1 MSPEQKGTRINNS
14 LPQPTEHH
22 SFAPEKAPGV
32 DEVISL
38 GNAARRPSILD
49 LVISTNCLDR
59 RALVQMAEAN
69 RTCNG
74 IHSHNPRRK
83 LYLLVWKKGFRFKKM
98 FFVELVCA
106 FFIKISL
113 YCTYIS

>member
-1 MSPEQKGTRINNS
+1 M
-14 LPQPTEHH
+14 
-22 SFAPEKAPGV
+22 

-59 RALVQMAEAN
+59 RALPDLVQMAEAN

-74 IHSHNPRRK
+74 IRDPQGQLKQKREPVVRTHSP
-83 LYLLVWKKGFRFKKM
+83 
-98 FFVELVCA
+98 
-106 FFIKISL
+106 S
-113 YCTYIS
+113 